1 MKYRIPLLILTALA
15 IAAAGFTIGAK
26 TNDQRLLE
34 SMTTVA
40 NSLGHEVTEEEMLKL
55 VVEMTYLVNETDI
68 QGLMQK
74 QDTKEAALM
83 MAVYKL
89 LKEEKIEDALE
100 LSRAMMEGYLLRD
113 DEDVNEELQKQI
125 RALLDSNPTTN
136 QERTSR
142 SSQFLSRSALQS

>member
-55 VVEMTYLVNETDI
+55 VVEMTYLVNETD
-68 QGLMQK
+68 
-74 QDTKEAALM
+74 
-83 MAVYKL
+83 V
-89 LKEEKIEDALE
+89 
-100 LSRAMMEGYLLRD
+100 S
-113 DEDVNEELQKQI
+113 
-125 RALLDSNPTTN
+125 
-136 QERTSR
+136 
-142 SSQFLSRSALQS
+142 